1 MENIR
6 YTDGH
11 SKYLGWRGL
20 ELIRCFYSQQFFLEL
35 SFFILARNSCKRNR
49 RAKMAW
55 GQEGQDEGGQD
66 GGEHDEG
73 VTGIT
78 SHDNVPD
85 HVTVIIRLILI
96 LIRSMINEC
105 CAKTNNPPG
114 CLV

>member
-11 SKYLGWRGL
+11 SKYLGWRGS
-20 ELIRCFYSQQFFLEL
+20 ELIRCFYSQQFFLKL
-35 SFFILARNSCKRNR
+35 SFFVLTRNGGKRNR
-49 RAKMAW
+49 GAEMPR

-66 GGEHDEG
+66 GGGHDDG

-78 SHDNVPD
+78 SHDAVPA

-105 CAKTNNPPG
+105 CAKTNSPPG
-114 CLV
+114 AW